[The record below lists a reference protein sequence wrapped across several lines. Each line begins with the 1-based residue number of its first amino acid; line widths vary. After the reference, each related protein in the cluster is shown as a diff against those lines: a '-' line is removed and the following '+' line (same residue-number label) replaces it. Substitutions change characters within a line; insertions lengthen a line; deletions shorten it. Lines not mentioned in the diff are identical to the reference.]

1 MADLAEDEVH
11 QLLHQVDEEEAAA
24 DQQLRQTLQLQLP
37 RARLQLLA
45 DLREDVKHG
54 DAQHDAAAE
63 AEEEGGHQLSSSSSH
78 NLQSQD
84 LPRYLLFLIQLQIPF
99 HISTMIPHG

>member
-1 MADLAEDEVH
+1 MQGLGVADLAQDEVH

-84 LPRYLLFLIQLQIPF
+84 LPVCCLWIQL
-99 HISTMIPHG
+99 